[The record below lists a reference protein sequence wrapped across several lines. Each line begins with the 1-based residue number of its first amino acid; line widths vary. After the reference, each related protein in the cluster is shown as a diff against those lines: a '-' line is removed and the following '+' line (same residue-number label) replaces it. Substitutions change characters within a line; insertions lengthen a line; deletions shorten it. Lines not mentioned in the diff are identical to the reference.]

1 MQTLHTV
8 LYTFPKVLTKE
19 NELNDPERPWLLII
33 TAVILMTSEVK
44 VAERKSNEGK
54 FDGNFLNKVWRLDTR
69 K

>member
-1 MQTLHTV
+1 M
-8 LYTFPKVLTKE
+8 
-19 NELNDPERPWLLII
+19 LII

-54 FDGNFLNKVWRLDTR
+54 FDGNFLNKVWLLDTR